1 MASRTV
7 AQLRGQSTHRRFRRR
22 TACKNAFRRPVPSS
36 KRANELRAPLKLPEG
51 PPTARANPIPIHV
64 PSAESHLRSGA
75 LARKTAASS
84 IYGEL
89 FLGGYYVFLDAWSVR
104 VGQIR
109 SILIRLIEHF
119 SSQEETFRTFLNQP
133 PDNPIISVGEAL

>member
-1 MASRTV
+1 
-7 AQLRGQSTHRRFRRR
+7 
-22 TACKNAFRRPVPSS
+22 
-36 KRANELRAPLKLPEG
+36 
-51 PPTARANPIPIHV
+51 
-64 PSAESHLRSGA
+64 

-119 SSQEETFRTFLNQP
+119 SSAAGIFRIFLDQRR
-133 PDNPIISVGEAL
+133 D